1 MLVISLKKDPD
12 GNLHVMNGLKDHV
25 GSGKEKWFLSA
36 LAEINSYLPDDWR
49 LTKRSNNFR
58 IQVVT
63 PKSHFSMVGE
73 CFRVSNSTRILNIID
88 TILDRQDFDIKE
100 LDQKHSRIN
109 KTLKSQNPA
118 LIQPNLY
125 YFQPCPE
132 DSISPLFARQY
143 ERIKQ
148 DSGSKKNQFSGVQY
162 HRIHP
167 LTKAGLDLE
176 HYKWIKW
183 DINGNIEFVDYPD
196 DKYHGKDYWIL
207 PFLNKQRATEGAYI
221 KQYQNLMDKY
231 FVAGLEN
238 NSYFPPPHERE
249 LKFLFTGTEENFHKI
264 YKGLRSRL
272 DEDEGFETFWGE
284 EKEQRD
290 IYFDDE
296 NFSLYHND
304 ISFRMRKKKDNA
316 RITLKKRIPVDEPGT
331 VQGLYLRLEEEVT
344 ISKAQEDALLNN
356 ERINPFPYRLI
367 YYLAPE
373 CKNINKVLELRN
385 RRKTGLL
392 TDAKLRRIEICRDIV
407 TYKNGNLES
416 EPVYELE
423 IESKGAEAEFIDILA
438 LIIDDFGLQPS
449 TKTKYERGI
458 ELLDISAIDGNR
470 IDK

>member
-25 GSGKEKWFLSA
+25 GPDKEKWFLSI

-49 LTKRSNNFR
+49 LTKRGNNFR

-63 PKSHFSMVGE
+63 PQAHFSMVGE
-73 CFRVSNSTRILNIID
+73 CFRVKNSTNILNIID
-88 TILDRQDFDIKE
+88 TVLDRHDFDIKE
-100 LDQKHSRIN
+100 LEQKHSKIN
-109 KTLKSQNPA
+109 KSLKSQNPA

-125 YFQPCPE
+125 FFQPCPE

-143 ERIKQ
+143 ERVKKY
-148 DSGSKKNQFSGVQY
+148 SEGKKNQFSGVQY

-167 LTKAGLDLE
+167 LTKTGLDLE
-176 HYKWIKW
+176 HYKWVKW

-196 DKYHGKDYWIL
+196 DEYHGKDYWIL
-207 PFLNKQRATEGAYI
+207 PFLNKQRAAEETYI
-221 KQYQNLMDKY
+221 KQYQSLMEKY
-231 FVAGLEN
+231 FTAGLEN
-238 NSYFPPPHERE
+238 NSFFPPPHERE
-249 LKFLFTGTEENFHKI
+249 LKYLFTGTENDFHKI
-264 YKGLRSRL
+264 YKDLQKKL
-272 DEDEGFETFWGE
+272 ETEGYGAIWGE

-296 NFSLYHND
+296 NFSLYHNN

-316 RITLKKRIPVDEPGT
+316 RITLKKRIPADEPGT

-344 ISKAQEDALLNN
+344 ISKAQEEALLNN

-373 CKNINKVLELRN
+373 CRNINKVLELNN

-392 TDAKLRRIEICRDIV
+392 TDEKLRRIEICRDIV
-407 TYKNGNLES
+407 TYKIDNLES

-423 IESKGAEAEFIDILA
+423 IESKGAEAEIIDILA
-438 LIIDDFGLQPS
+438 AIIVDDYGLQPS
-449 TKTKYERGI
+449 TKTKYECGV
-458 ELLDISAIDGNR
+458 ELLKKLKNDDSCID
-470 IDK
+470 